1 MDPAMSQS
9 GADFF
14 GAALLFHDTAVE
26 EMDGAIG
33 VCCVARIVRDH
44 ADRRAAAV
52 QLAKQF
58 HYRFAVR
65 RIEVTRRLV
74 GEEDERI
81 AGDCASNGNALLL
94 TAGKLCRIM

>member
-1 MDPAMSQS
+1 MSQS

-14 GAALLFHDTAVE
+14 GAALLFHDAAVE
-26 EMDGAIG
+26 EVDRTIG
-33 VCCVARIVRDH
+33 VCGVARIVRHH

-52 QLAKQF
+52 QLAEQF
-58 HYRFAVR
+58 HHGFAVR

-81 AGDCASNGNALLL
+81 ASDCAGDGDALLL
-94 TAGKLCRIM
+94 TAGELCG